1 VELKEILESIVFSAQ
16 KPMSIGE
23 LRTVLRDTPEK
34 LPDEKHT
41 SEFATATAR
50 AVEKALEELVV
61 EHDNA
66 NRSYRLACVGG
77 NWQFVTRPD
86 FAPWLQVLVG
96 AKPRPPKLSQPAL
109 ETLAIV
115 AYRQPITRAEM
126 EQIRGVA
133 VDGVVA
139 TLVERELI
147 EIKGEAEAPGRPK
160 LYGTTQFFLEHFG
173 LKSLEELPAA
183 EELRRIQVE
192 LATAAKPE
200 DSDQSQL
207 DFEAAP
213 AEESQEESPAE
224 NDDKPEDEEDEFD
237 EDDEEQYDD
246 DDDEEENSIVDQ
258 VLAELDVVQKDQM
271 AVAPTTSAEASSA
284 VDVSAGEQQPAA
296 AGGGD
301 PAADDLDKELQK
313 RLDNLRRT

>member
-1 VELKEILESIVFSAQ
+1 MELKEILESIVFSAQ

-23 LRTVLRDTPEK
+23 LRAVLRDTPEK

-41 SEFATATAR
+41 LEFAKATAR

-77 NWQFVTRPD
+77 NWQFVTQPD

-147 EIKGEAEAPGRPK
+147 EIKGEADAPGRPK

-173 LKSLEELPAA
+173 LKNLEELPAA
-183 EELRRIQVE
+183 DELRRIQVE
-192 LATAAKPE
+192 LATTAKPE
-200 DSDQSQL
+200 DGDQAQL
-207 DFEAAP
+207 DFEADP
-213 AEESQEESPAE
+213 VKQPEEETPAE
-224 NDDKPEDEEDEFD
+224 NEETQSNDTPDDDEEEFD
-237 EDDEEQYDD
+237 EDDEDEYEDDEDD
-246 DDDEEENSIVDQ
+246 DSED
-258 VLAELDVVQKDQM
+258 
-271 AVAPTTSAEASSA
+271 
-284 VDVSAGEQQPAA
+284 
-296 AGGGD
+296 
-301 PAADDLDKELQK
+301 
-313 RLDNLRRT
+313 

>member
-1 VELKEILESIVFSAQ
+1 MELKEILESIVFSAQ
-16 KPMSIGE
+16 KPMSISE

-34 LPDEKHT
+34 LPEETHT
-41 SEFATATAR
+41 QEFAKATAR

-61 EHDNA
+61 EHDNT
-66 NRSYRLACVGG
+66 NHSYRLTCVGG
-77 NWQFVTRPD
+77 NWQFVTKPD

-147 EIKGEAEAPGRPK
+147 EIKGEADAPGRPK

-173 LKSLEELPAA
+173 LKNIEELPAA
-183 EELRRIQVE
+183 DELRRIQVE
-192 LATAAKPE
+192 LATATKPE
-200 DSDQSQL
+200 DGDQAHL
-207 DFEAAP
+207 DLEADAK
-213 AEESQEESPAE
+213 EQTQEEPPEE
-224 NDDKPEDEEDEFD
+224 NDEEPD
-237 EDDEEQYDD
+237 DDEPEEERGEVDENND
-246 DDDEEENSIVDQ
+246 VDDDEE
-258 VLAELDVVQKDQM
+258 
-271 AVAPTTSAEASSA
+271 
-284 VDVSAGEQQPAA
+284 
-296 AGGGD
+296 
-301 PAADDLDKELQK
+301 DDE
-313 RLDNLRRT
+313 

>member
-1 VELKEILESIVFSAQ
+1 MELKEILESIVFSAQ

-23 LRTVLRDTPEK
+23 LRAVLRDTPEK
-34 LPDEKHT
+34 IPDEKHT

-115 AYRQPITRAEM
+115 AYRQPITRAEI

-133 VDGVVA
+133 VDGVVQ

-147 EIKGEAEAPGRPK
+147 EVCGEADAPGRPR

-173 LKSLEELPAA
+173 LKGLDELPAA
-183 EELRRIQVE
+183 DELRRIHVK
-192 LATAAKPE
+192 LATA
-200 DSDQSQL
+200 
-207 DFEAAP
+207 P
-213 AEESQEESPAE
+213 ADDSQEELPLA
-224 NDDKPEDEEDEFD
+224 NGADEEDD
-237 EDDEEQYDD
+237 NSNKV
-246 DDDEEENSIVDQ
+246 DDDEVE
-258 VLAELDVVQKDQM
+258 
-271 AVAPTTSAEASSA
+271 
-284 VDVSAGEQQPAA
+284 GE
-296 AGGGD
+296 
-301 PAADDLDKELQK
+301 K
-313 RLDNLRRT
+313 

>member
-1 VELKEILESIVFSAQ
+1 MSRWRKQWKRNRVELKEILESIVFSAQ

-23 LRTVLRDTPEK
+23 LRAVLRDTPEK

-200 DSDQSQL
+200 DGDQSQL

-213 AEESQEESPAE
+213 EEESQGESPAE
-224 NDDKPEDEEDEFD
+224 NDEKSEDEEEEFD
-237 EDDEEQYDD
+237 QDDEDDD
-246 DDDEEENSIVDQ
+246 DDDEEE
-258 VLAELDVVQKDQM
+258 
-271 AVAPTTSAEASSA
+271 
-284 VDVSAGEQQPAA
+284 
-296 AGGGD
+296 
-301 PAADDLDKELQK
+301 DDE
-313 RLDNLRRT
+313 

>member
-1 VELKEILESIVFSAQ
+1 
-16 KPMSIGE
+16 M
-23 LRTVLRDTPEK
+23 
-34 LPDEKHT
+34 
-41 SEFATATAR
+41 
-50 AVEKALEELVV
+50 
-61 EHDNA
+61 
-66 NRSYRLACVGG
+66 
-77 NWQFVTRPD
+77 
-86 FAPWLQVLVG
+86 
-96 AKPRPPKLSQPAL
+96 
-109 ETLAIV
+109 

-200 DSDQSQL
+200 DGDQSQL

-213 AEESQEESPAE
+213 EEESQEESQTE
-224 NDDKPEDEEDEFD
+224 NDEKPEDEEEEFD
-237 EDDEEQYDD
+237 EDDEDEYDD
-246 DDDEEENSIVDQ
+246 EDDEEE
-258 VLAELDVVQKDQM
+258 
-271 AVAPTTSAEASSA
+271 
-284 VDVSAGEQQPAA
+284 
-296 AGGGD
+296 
-301 PAADDLDKELQK
+301 DDE
-313 RLDNLRRT
+313 

>member
-1 VELKEILESIVFSAQ
+1 MELKEILESIVFSAQ

-160 LYGTTQFFLEHFG
+160 LYGTTL
-173 LKSLEELPAA
+173 
-183 EELRRIQVE
+183 
-192 LATAAKPE
+192 
-200 DSDQSQL
+200 
-207 DFEAAP
+207 
-213 AEESQEESPAE
+213 
-224 NDDKPEDEEDEFD
+224 
-237 EDDEEQYDD
+237 
-246 DDDEEENSIVDQ
+246 IVDQ
-258 VLAELDVVQKDQM
+258 STAMRLSGEEVVTLRELDRVVTAENADVRRPERELAQPCLIAAPVAIVDRNQVFEHFQAQRAARAFGHLV
-271 AVAPTTSAEASSA
+271 AVE
-284 VDVSAGEQQPAA
+284 VRIAGM
-296 AGGGD
+296 
-301 PAADDLDKELQK
+301 
-313 RLDNLRRT
+313 

>member
-1 VELKEILESIVFSAQ
+1 MELKEILESIVFSAQ

-41 SEFATATAR
+41 SEFANATAR

-115 AYRQPITRAEM
+115 AYRQPITRAEI

-173 LKSLEELPAA
+173 LKNLEELPAA

-213 AEESQEESPAE
+213 AEESQEESQEESPAE
-224 NDDKPEDEEDEFD
+224 NDEKPEAEEDEFD
-237 EDDEEQYDD
+237 EDDEEEYDD
-246 DDDEEENSIVDQ
+246 DDDEEEED
-258 VLAELDVVQKDQM
+258 E
-271 AVAPTTSAEASSA
+271 
-284 VDVSAGEQQPAA
+284 
-296 AGGGD
+296 
-301 PAADDLDKELQK
+301 
-313 RLDNLRRT
+313 